1 MGAGPVPDVD
11 LQALEGPDA
20 AWNLGHSVAAWQQ
33 SCLKTGGAMHRNPFL
48 VGGLVIMIP
57 TDFHNFLRVYRYTTN
72 QILSADC
79 GFNRHRSDSDESF
92 QLARTRKKKNDVGFE
107 PNNKQI

>member
-33 SCLKTGGAMHRNPFL
+33 SCKKTGGAMHRNPFL
-48 VGGLVIMIP
+48 VGGLGIMMIP
-57 TDFHNFLRVYRYTTN
+57 WLVVWNIFYVS
-72 QILSADC
+72 IAW
-79 GFNRHRSDSDESF
+79 E
-92 QLARTRKKKNDVGFE
+92 K
-107 PNNKQI
+107 